1 LCVLQAEAEAE
12 EALARKL
19 LAAARWETAVRWEQ
33 ALPCGTGPKGG
44 GVAAGLAADRAAAD
58 RAAAK
63 VRIYRRSALK
73 NTPCI
78 RF

>member
-1 LCVLQAEAEAE
+1 MCVLQAEAEAE
-12 EALARKL
+12 EALAKKL
-19 LAAARWETAVRWEQ
+19 LAAARWETAVRWERGF
-33 ALPCGTGPKGG
+33 PSGKGAKG

-63 VRIYRRSALK
+63 VRTGGLLK

-78 RF
+78 